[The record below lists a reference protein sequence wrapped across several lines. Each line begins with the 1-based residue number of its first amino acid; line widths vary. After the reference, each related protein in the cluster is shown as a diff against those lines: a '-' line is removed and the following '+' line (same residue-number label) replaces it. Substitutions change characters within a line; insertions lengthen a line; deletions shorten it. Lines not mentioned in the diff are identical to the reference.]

1 LVAKE
6 RAAVHSEHNRR
17 RLLLEER
24 NQLIELFKLQV
35 YTKEQLIEKLNAL
48 DSSSSLSFSSSS
60 SSSLSFSSSSSSNL
74 TQTQR
79 SSLEP
84 DIEHEDTS
92 FNEEEEFTYA

>member
-1 LVAKE
+1 MVAKE

-60 SSSLSFSSSSSSNL
+60 SSNL